1 MFDNDSS
8 ITPRFNNNFN
18 NYFFTNYSFIPLIII
33 NSSEVLNEKMLLI
46 FFDLFLIIT
55 TRPP

>member
-33 NSSEVLNEKMLLI
+33 NSNEALNEKMLLL